1 MHQHFNSSLVKDLF
15 VNSARTAPNSNKL
28 ALNKTARFALPS
40 HIYKKKIQ
48 KSDSTTTATFQLQ
61 LVVLTAMALDTSEES
76 QSSKSFL
83 SAINSEKLFS
93 KAFKEKSLNLS
104 QKHQTSPPF
113 IKTEYLKSLKGKLHL
128 KKFIE

>member
-1 MHQHFNSSLVKDLF
+1 MHPHFNSSLVKDLF
-15 VNSARTAPNSNKL
+15 VNSARTAPSSNKL
-28 ALNKTARFALPS
+28 VLNKTARFALPS

-48 KSDSTTTATFQLQ
+48 KSDSTITVKFQVQ
-61 LVVLTAMALDTSEES
+61 LVVLSAMVVDILEES
-76 QSSKSFL
+76 RSSKSFL

-113 IKTEYLKSLKGKLHL
+113 IKTEYLKLLKGKLRL

>member
-15 VNSARTAPNSNKL
+15 ASSAHTAPNSNKL
-28 ALNKTARFALPS
+28 ARNKTARFVLPS

-76 QSSKSFL
+76 RSSKYFL
-83 SAINSEKLFS
+83 SAINSEKPFS

-113 IKTEYLKSLKGKLHL
+113 IKTEYLKSLKEKLHL